1 MMIKAIL
8 NRVLQLYKLNQHASL
23 SAPVL
28 LKETKISRPAFFLL
42 FLFNLYF
49 PAGFS
54 QHKEGSQPYSS
65 DLAARLSTTH
75 LHVFF
80 HLTHTYT
87 LKRNFP
93 LILPET
99 HFSSCSS
106 HLFWLFLFLHLHS
119 LHIKESRSVFS
130 VRDAWATVV
139 LQTANASGDAI
150 KTQHCGLGFFF
161 GSLFWQ
167 RVFTSTSSH
176 ILVFNLFIWSI
187 HISF

>member
-54 QHKEGSQPYSS
+54 RHKEASQPYSS

-93 LILPET
+93 LVLPET

-106 HLFWLFLFLHLHS
+106 LLIVPPLFLHLHS

-150 KTQHCGLGFFF
+150 KTQHCASGFFW
-161 GSLFWQ
+161 LFFLAES
-167 RVFTSTSSH
+167 VH
-176 ILVFNLFIWSI
+176 INIVSYLSV
-187 HISF
+187 